1 MLLSGFPAGNE
12 REGTA
17 LMENNDFEFK
27 PLPPIPGLT
36 TPPDPAVNDEQQELL
51 GPVPAGFNERFVAYV
66 IDALPFVLM
75 IYYTLPSAVK
85 AGLVSPTSAGERKW
99 KLLWI
104 AAYLIYETIFSSG
117 GRATLGKWLMNIRVR
132 AADGGN
138 LTVGKAFLRS
148 AAYFLSSATLNLGYI
163 LALFTNNKRALHDL
177 VGGSR
182 VVSIKER
189 GDVANGLVL
198 AVAWGLMAIFFGS
211 WLNKTVLRI
220 SPSEKKQIVT
230 AHRTISKLAKLEEI
244 YMQQEGHY
252 TNDLKKLADLTGN
265 VNAVRAELYKTL
277 EPNTLAIASNGRK
290 FQITAKARNWRHTE
304 VQVLSKVDAPPPRD
318 LMP

>member
-1 MLLSGFPAGNE
+1 
-12 REGTA
+12 
-17 LMENNDFEFK
+17 MENNDFEFK
-27 PLPPIPGLT
+27 PLPQIPGLT
-36 TPPDPAVNDEQQELL
+36 APPEADVDDGPRPE

-66 IDALPFVLM
+66 IDALPFVMM
-75 IYYTLPSAVK
+75 IYWTLKPAIKS
-85 AGLVSPTSAGERKW
+85 GLVSPSSGGELKW
-99 KLLWI
+99 KLVWV
-104 AAYLIYETIFSSG
+104 AAYVVYETVFSSG

-132 AADGGN
+132 AADGGD
-138 LTVGKAFLRS
+138 LSVGKAFIRS
-148 AAYFLSSATLNLGYI
+148 VAYFLSSATLNLGYI

-177 VGGSR
+177 VAGSR

-189 GDVANGLVL
+189 GDVAAGLVL
-198 AVAWGLMAIFFGS
+198 AVSWGLMAIFLGS

-220 SPSEKKQIVT
+220 TPSEKRQIVT

-244 YMQQEGHY
+244 YMQQEGRY

-304 VQVLSKVDAPPPRD
+304 VQVSSKVDAPPPRE
-318 LMP
+318 LRP

>member
-1 MLLSGFPAGNE
+1 
-12 REGTA
+12 
-17 LMENNDFEFK
+17 MENNDFEFK

-304 VQVLSKVDAPPPRD
+304 VQVLSKVDAPPPRE
-318 LMP
+318 LLP